1 MLRPERGVSFLNS
14 NFEGVTCWNWLRLG
28 IDSPS
33 VWVFVGELSSQSAK
47 SIERY
52 VADQQSFRKATAG
65 VSAVVMLAG
74 LLQLENSNL
83 EDVPRMMFNM
93 FNALSRD
100 AYRFAP
106 TESTEELQF

>member
-1 MLRPERGVSFLNS
+1 M
-14 NFEGVTCWNWLRLG
+14 
-28 IDSPS
+28 
-33 VWVFVGELSSQSAK
+33 GELSSQSAK

-74 LLQLENSNL
+74 LLQLENSNF
-83 EDVPRMMFNM
+83 EDVPRMM

-100 AYRFAP
+100 AYRLAP
-106 TESTEELQF
+106 TESAEELQFRRCYLLQYGIGSPSIQFLASETNR